1 MGLLEAIT
9 VSIASVLAYNFFFL
23 PPIGT
28 LTIADPQNW
37 VALCTFLI
45 TAITASQ
52 LSVSAHRKADEAEAR
67 QREMERLY
75 ELSRALM
82 LEDHERELG
91 SQLVQQIVQVFRL
104 PFVAFLIRQRIVCS
118 ALVTRT

>member
-1 MGLLEAIT
+1 MLADMPSRFPKPLRRAVQIALAVAGVAAVTAIDLLLFRVNSATAAFTFLLLILAVATRVGFLEAIT

-45 TAITASQ
+45 TAITASR
-52 LSVSAHRKADEAEAR
+52 S
-67 QREMERLY
+67 
-75 ELSRALM
+75 
-82 LEDHERELG
+82 
-91 SQLVQQIVQVFRL
+91 
-104 PFVAFLIRQRIVCS
+104 
-118 ALVTRT
+118 T